1 MEVQDKPKITTPYIN
16 LQSDYGFKRL
26 FGTEEFRG
34 ALLQFLSAV
43 LGDDIKITDVEF
55 HDKEILP
62 ESEEGKK
69 IVYDVY
75 CTMTV
80 PSGDSSLKRRHLKRM
95 DKDKGVPHHFILEMQ
110 NIYEPPFEDRMLYY
124 TSKIV
129 SSQGYSGWNYDLDP
143 VVLMAVTDFDFSF
156 LTPSLMQDFRIS
168 ERTTGEVLTD
178 KFRML
183 FFSLRQVPDE
193 WEDCKNEI
201 QRLLYLIK
209 NMDKLDKTS
218 KPYLEGGYEKI
229 FEAAE
234 SNRLVAEDVV
244 LYSQSLDRIRAY
256 QAGIDYAAEQSME
269 KGIEIGREQE
279 KVNTAKILIMMN
291 QEDEF
296 ISQATGLTIEK
307 IRSIRN
313 TLD

>member
-1 MEVQDKPKITTPYIN
+1 
-16 LQSDYGFKRL
+16 
-26 FGTEEFRG
+26 
-34 ALLQFLSAV
+34 
-43 LGDDIKITDVEF
+43 
-55 HDKEILP
+55 
-62 ESEEGKK
+62 
-69 IVYDVY
+69 
-75 CTMTV
+75 
-80 PSGDSSLKRRHLKRM
+80 
-95 DKDKGVPHHFILEMQ
+95 
-110 NIYEPPFEDRMLYY
+110 
-124 TSKIV
+124 
-129 SSQGYSGWNYDLDP
+129 
-143 VVLMAVTDFDFSF
+143 
-156 LTPSLMQDFRIS
+156 
-168 ERTTGEVLTD
+168 
-178 KFRML
+178 
-183 FFSLRQVPDE
+183 
-193 WEDCKNEI
+193 
-201 QRLLYLIK
+201 
-209 NMDKLDKTS
+209 MDKLDKTS

-269 KGIEIGREQE
+269 KGMEKGIEIGREQE

>member
-1 MEVQDKPKITTPYIN
+1 
-16 LQSDYGFKRL
+16 
-26 FGTEEFRG
+26 
-34 ALLQFLSAV
+34 
-43 LGDDIKITDVEF
+43 
-55 HDKEILP
+55 
-62 ESEEGKK
+62 
-69 IVYDVY
+69 
-75 CTMTV
+75 
-80 PSGDSSLKRRHLKRM
+80 
-95 DKDKGVPHHFILEMQ
+95 
-110 NIYEPPFEDRMLYY
+110 
-124 TSKIV
+124 
-129 SSQGYSGWNYDLDP
+129 
-143 VVLMAVTDFDFSF
+143 
-156 LTPSLMQDFRIS
+156 
-168 ERTTGEVLTD
+168 
-178 KFRML
+178 
-183 FFSLRQVPDE
+183 
-193 WEDCKNEI
+193 
-201 QRLLYLIK
+201 
-209 NMDKLDKTS
+209 MDKLDKTS

-269 KGIEIGREQE
+269 KGIEKGMEKGIEIGREQE